1 MMSVDEEMKLG
12 METSH
17 EILKNTIYKKI
28 NRVFAK
34 I

>member
-12 METSH
+12 METSQ

-28 NRVFAK
+28 K
-34 I
+34 IDRG